1 MKKFHASVA
10 IIGIVLASALAWW
23 YQNRTPSNAMMAG
36 ATGSSEPSTV
46 ARADGGLPN
55 RSDAAGPAGASG
67 GSAGPGQAGAGPVAV
82 EIGKAVSMT
91 IEDDAQAVGTL
102 QARRGVM
109 LRPEVSGRVVRVGF
123 VDGQTIKQGQVLLQ
137 LDDALQQAQLRQ
149 AQAQAD
155 IARTNLQRQRDLVA
169 QNFVSQS
176 AVDQSSAALAVAE
189 AQVALNRAQLT
200 RMRVVAPFDG
210 VVGIANVDPGD
221 YVKDGADLVAI
232 EDVSAMIVDFRL
244 PERYAARVRP
254 GQAVTVA
261 VDAITGQAFAG
272 KVQALDVQLD
282 TNGRSLLVRAAID
295 NRQRALRSGMFART
309 RVVFESRANAIVVPE
324 EALVPTGGK
333 QFLIQVVDGPQGK
346 VSQRLEA
353 ALGIRV
359 AGKVEV
365 LQGLAAGDTVVTAGQ
380 ARLLT
385 RDGVPLRIIDLAS
398 VGTGSRPARAA
409 SGASAAGSSAASRP
423 SSGQGGLSGGVPVLG
438 ADPAPQAVKG

>member
-1 MKKFHASVA
+1 
-10 IIGIVLASALAWW
+10 
-23 YQNRTPSNAMMAG
+23 MAG
-36 ATGSSEPSTV
+36 PG
-46 ARADGGLPN
+46 
-55 RSDAAGPAGASG
+55 
-67 GSAGPGQAGAGPVAV
+67 GPGQAQGGGGPAAV
-82 EIGKAVSMT
+82 EVGKAVSMT
-91 IEDDAQAVGTL
+91 IEDDAQAVGTM

-123 VDGQTIKQGQVLLQ
+123 ADGQAIKRGQVMLQ

-176 AVDQSSAALAVAE
+176 AVDQSSAALAVAD
-189 AQVALNRAQLT
+189 AQVSLNRAQLA
-200 RMRVVAPFDG
+200 RMRILAPFDG

-232 EDVSAMIVDFRL
+232 EDLSAMTVDFRL

-261 VDAITGQAFAG
+261 VDALPGQVFVG
-272 KVQALDVQLD
+272 KVQALDSQLD
-282 TNGRSLLVRAAID
+282 ANGRSLLVRAAID
-295 NRQRALRSGMFART
+295 NDKRVLRSGMFART

-333 QFLIQVVDGPQGK
+333 QYLIQVIDGPQGK
-346 VSQRLEA
+346 VSKKREA
-353 ALGIRV
+353 VLGIRM

-365 LQGLAAGDTVVTAGQ
+365 LQGLAAGDVVVTAGQ
-380 ARLLT
+380 ARLLA
-385 RDGVPLRIIDLAS
+385 RDGVPLRIIDLAA
-398 VGTGSRPARAA
+398 VGTSAARPASAA
-409 SGASAAGSSAASRP
+409 SGASPAGSGAASRP
-423 SSGQGGLSGGVPVLG
+423 GSGN
-438 ADPAPQAVKG
+438 AAPQASNG